1 MLQKVSVPRNETK
14 EVIMLLEVLCFF
26 VQHTHIH
33 PHEFY
38 VTLLVL
44 SAIVHERCQNPRIT
58 EGRILL
64 EFARGFL
71 KLQRKSHGDL
81 TKK

>member
-44 SAIVHERCQNPRIT
+44 SVIVHERCQNQSIT
-58 EGRILL
+58 EGRKLL